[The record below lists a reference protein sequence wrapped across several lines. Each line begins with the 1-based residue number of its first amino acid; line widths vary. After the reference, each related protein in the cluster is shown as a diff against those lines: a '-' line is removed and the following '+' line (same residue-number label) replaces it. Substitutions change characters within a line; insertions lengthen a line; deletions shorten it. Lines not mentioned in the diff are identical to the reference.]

1 MGCIIICSTYYVYAY
16 LNYQFSFSTRTVST
30 VPHFHIYS
38 ESKVNIE
45 RKVNSADVTSVIDDR
60 QLIEAHK
67 SREFLTN

>member
-1 MGCIIICSTYYVYAY
+1 M
-16 LNYQFSFSTRTVST
+16 ST

-45 RKVNSADVTSVIDDR
+45 RKENSADVTSALDDR

-67 SREFLTN
+67 SIGNFFLIEEVRSF